1 MALRSGRII
10 SRGSFSNSRKAVL
23 EFMQKM
29 QKDIYNEITAQ
40 GHYASGNF
48 RDSLEIS
55 DKEREVSRGIAKK
68 STRGFSYSLKI
79 SAGSNNSKLK
89 LNKKQSPMDL
99 SLNKILRWMSAKNKG
114 SNPKKF
120 KFDTQEEKRSIAYLI
135 RNAIRRDGIPTRDA
149 SRFSKNGRRT
159 GFIDVPYAK
168 NKINID
174 KKILPAVVDDVVIA
188 LDTILSLLASKN
200 KNIKYEK

>member
-10 SRGSFSNSRKAVL
+10 SRGSFARTRLALV
-23 EFMQKM
+23 EFMEKM

-40 GHYASGNF
+40 GHYASGKF

-55 DKEREVSRGIAKK
+55 DKESKAN
-68 STRGFSYSLKI
+68 RGFSSSLKI

-89 LNKKQSPMDL
+89 LNKKQPSMDL
-99 SLNKILRWMSAKNKG
+99 SLSKILRWMSAKNSG
-114 SNPKKF
+114 SNPNKFQFTTQTEKKA
-120 KFDTQEEKRSIAYLI
+120 IAYKI
-135 RNAIRRDGIPTRDA
+135 RNAIRKEGIPTKGA
-149 SRFSKNGRRT
+149 YQFTTNGRRT

-174 KKILPAVVDDVVIA
+174 RKILPAVVDDVVMT
-188 LDTILSLLASKN
+188 LDSILSRLASLN